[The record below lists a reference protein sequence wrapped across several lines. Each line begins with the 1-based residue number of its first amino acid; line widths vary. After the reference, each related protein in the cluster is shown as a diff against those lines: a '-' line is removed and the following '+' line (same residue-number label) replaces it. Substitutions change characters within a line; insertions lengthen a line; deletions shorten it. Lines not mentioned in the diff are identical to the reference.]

1 MYYVLGNTF
10 SDCYPAVKS
19 TRERDMERV
28 KWFCSRVKLLC
39 IFSGWQASEK
49 CNILDTLICLLN
61 KILNYSVPVS
71 LMLLFSHD
79 KNSAP
84 ESTSVSFFN
93 WNMIFFFFLRQYL
106 TKLFWRTSFTD
117 YPQSRVLGPVFRQCF
132 WIPQLILRVTYRV
145 TNAWFY
151 ASLHMNLRFPFFP
164 CFFPL
169 YYALAEENY
178 STNYPSRNP
187 CRIPASSIKKQL
199 HLEIH

>member
-1 MYYVLGNTF
+1 MYYVLGNTL

-19 TRERDMERV
+19 TRERDMEGEKR
-28 KWFCSRVKLLC
+28 FCSRVKLLC

-93 WNMIFFFFLRQYL
+93 WNMIFFFLSSSIFNKTILKNKFYRLPTEQGFGASVSAVFLNPTAY
-106 TKLFWRTSFTD
+106 T
-117 YPQSRVLGPVFRQCF
+117 QSNIQGNKCM
-132 WIPQLILRVTYRV
+132 ILCKF
-145 TNAWFY
+145 AHEF
-151 ASLHMNLRFPFFP
+151 AFSL
-164 CFFPL
+164 FPL
-169 YYALAEENY
+169 FL
-178 STNYPSRNP
+178 SFILCFSWGKLQHKL
-187 CRIPASSIKKQL
+187 SK
-199 HLEIH
+199 

>member
-1 MYYVLGNTF
+1 
-10 SDCYPAVKS
+10 
-19 TRERDMERV
+19 MERE

-61 KILNYSVPVS
+61 KILNYSVQVS

-117 YPQSRVLGPVFRQCF
+117 YPQSKVLGPVFWQR
-132 WIPQLILRVTYRV
+132 ILSSESHSLYSVTYRV
-145 TNAWFY
+145 TNAWFC

-169 YYALAEENY
+169 HCALAEENY

-187 CRIPASSIKKQL
+187 CIFY
-199 HLEIH
+199 